1 MDSAPTKISKKS
13 STSRVEEPQRLD
25 LEVVLNIPLKLDRA
39 YYVTTI
45 QPYKTA
51 NLVKLDYHD
60 PRSMYPKTIASWW
73 VGKLVDQKDFTQ
85 YRFSD
90 GLGIDVQEKLLA
102 LLDIE
107 NAKILPGK

>member
-1 MDSAPTKISKKS
+1 M
-13 STSRVEEPQRLD
+13 L
-25 LEVVLNIPLKLDRA
+25 IPLHQLVEK
-39 YYVTTI
+39 
-45 QPYKTA
+45 YKIKFQ
-51 NLVKLDYHD
+51 LGF
-60 PRSMYPKTIASWW
+60 ASWW